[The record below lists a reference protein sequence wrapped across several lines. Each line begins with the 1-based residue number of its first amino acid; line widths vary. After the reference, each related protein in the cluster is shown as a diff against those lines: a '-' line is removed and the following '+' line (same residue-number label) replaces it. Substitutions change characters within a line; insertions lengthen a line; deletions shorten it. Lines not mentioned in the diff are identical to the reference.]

1 MYKVLKRTC
10 WAIVL
15 PTRSFVF
22 PCPRCR
28 RHRGLPKVP
37 IVIFADHLYIVFLSL
52 LINIACLWSRM
63 FQFLVYPHYALGIAD
78 PRSMRDEC
86 HIWTWKW
93 LTPQWCLCYFV
104 VEHRSAVS
112 EGRRFSCS
120 WGLRLVFVS
129 SSWPE
134 ERTILFVLF
143 RTRNSSSVLFCFIVF
158 LSVSW
163 AYLSPVLISLFLYRD
178 CQTIAGLPGPIHEG
192 LSILKKVKIFPAQF
206 NLSFY

>member
-28 RHRGLPKVP
+28 RRRGLPKVP

-63 FQFLVYPHYALGIAD
+63 FQFSVYPHYALGIVD

-86 HIWTWKW
+86 HTWTWKW
-93 LTPQWCLCYFV
+93 LTPQWCLCCFV

-143 RTRNSSSVLFCFIVF
+143 RTQFIICLILFHCIPFSFLSISISSVNLSFFFIEIAKR
-158 LSVSW
+158 L
-163 AYLSPVLISLFLYRD
+163 RD
-178 CQTIAGLPGPIHEG
+178 
-192 LSILKKVKIFPAQF
+192 FPAQYMKDF
-206 NLSFY
+206 QF

>member
-1 MYKVLKRTC
+1 MYKVLKRTR

-28 RHRGLPKVP
+28 RRRRGLPKVP

-63 FQFLVYPHYALGIAD
+63 FQFSVYPHYALGIVD
-78 PRSMRDEC
+78 PGSMRDEC
-86 HIWTWKW
+86 HIWTW
-93 LTPQWCLCYFV
+93 LTPQWWLCCFV

-120 WGLRLVFVS
+120 WGLRSVFVS

-143 RTRNSSSVLFCFIVF
+143 RTRNSSSVLFCFIVS

-163 AYLSPVLISLFLYRD
+163 AYLFFFFV
-178 CQTIAGLPGPIHEG
+178 
-192 LSILKKVKIFPAQF
+192 
-206 NLSFY
+206 FY

>member
-28 RHRGLPKVP
+28 RRRRGLPKVP

-63 FQFLVYPHYALGIAD
+63 FQFSVYPHYALGIVD

-93 LTPQWCLCYFV
+93 LTPQWCLCCFV

-134 ERTILFVLF
+134 ERTIFFVLF

-163 AYLSPVLISLFLYRD
+163 AYRSPVLISLFFFIEIAKRLRD
-178 CQTIAGLPGPIHEG
+178 
-192 LSILKKVKIFPAQF
+192 FPAQYMKDF
-206 NLSFY
+206 QFWRR

>member
-28 RHRGLPKVP
+28 RRRRGLPKVP

-63 FQFLVYPHYALGIAD
+63 FQFSVYPHYALGIVD

-93 LTPQWCLCYFV
+93 LTPQWCLCCSL

-134 ERTILFVLF
+134 ERTIRFIPDSKFIIFLILFHCIPF
-143 RTRNSSSVLFCFIVF
+143 SF
-158 LSVSW
+158 LS
-163 AYLSPVLISLFLYRD
+163 ISISR
-178 CQTIAGLPGPIHEG
+178 
-192 LSILKKVKIFPAQF
+192 V
-206 NLSFY
+206 NLSFSL